1 MNKIMSKN
9 ETFPQETILVFVTL
23 MLIFICLFR
32 PLGLFITRRV
42 TEKGPTRTTK
52 AATVARPSRSR
63 DWSVS
68 LSSSNSG
75 TRGTRWWPMLTW
87 IIHTVNWPTSPPSAG
102 HSASTIGVVGNAPTH
117 RPSAAIKIHFQH
129 FPSYWWQPLRA
140 ALAHVRVKPATAW
153 K

>member
-1 MNKIMSKN
+1 
-9 ETFPQETILVFVTL
+9 

-87 IIHTVNWPTSPPSAG
+87 IIHTFNWPTSPPSAG

-140 ALAHVRVKPATAW
+140 AHLLWHTFVSNWQPPGSNATRPDTLPIEPFTA
-153 K
+153 